1 MAEVCCHFVGGVD
14 QGRPGPHA
22 LGGAAKAAG
31 GRQGGAFVAPVAWK
45 AACREA
51 ELLGCWPI
59 GTIPW
64 NWKMCAMRTGGA
76 LGAVGMGV
84 REHPHLA
91 ACGISLVSVV
101 TGSVF
106 QPYGRHVALF
116 PGARA
121 IGDTSQ
127 EGGGRPS
134 ADGLFLLGLDGRLSR
149 RRDIPA

>member
-1 MAEVCCHFVGGVD
+1 MAEVCCHFVGGAD

-84 REHPHLA
+84 GASTFSCMWHFSGQRCHGQRFPL
-91 ACGISLVSVV
+91 SL
-101 TGSVF
+101 
-106 QPYGRHVALF
+106 PL
-116 PGARA
+116 PIAR
-121 IGDTSQ
+121 S
-127 EGGGRPS
+127 
-134 ADGLFLLGLDGRLSR
+134 LN
-149 RRDIPA
+149 